1 MEFTIEANKMRQKS
15 GDIRYIDKKSVNL
28 YLTIYK
34 LGQLK
39 DNRRLTFENRERTMI
54 YIENLIKTTEY
65 NLVGFTSELE
75 SDGFPERYFITLRK

>member
-15 GDIRYIDKKSVNL
+15 GDVRYIDKKSVNL

-39 DNRRLTFENRERTMI
+39 DNRRLTFEDRERTMI

>member
-15 GDIRYIDKKSVNL
+15 GDVRYIDKKSVNL